1 MKTLFLH
8 KEGNMKFE
16 DYITLCLKNPEF
28 KKYWDEEITNEE
40 NLLTTLDE
48 SAIWEVLNNSTED
61 DLKDIVT
68 NKGIKATVD
77 IGTTIEFYWD
87 GDKCPVADFLQ
98 EITDQKLKVKTLR
111 NIKQLAI
118 QGSNATY
125 PLIDYIEDG
134 IYELRSIQNSNLT
147 RIFYFFVVG
156 NKAILTNGYI
166 KKSQKMNSRE
176 FRKAKKY
183 MSEYMKRFTNKS

>member
-1 MKTLFLH
+1 MKILFLH
-8 KEGNMKFE
+8 EEGNMKFE
-16 DYITLCLKNPEF
+16 DYITLCLKNAEF
-28 KKYWDEEITNEE
+28 KKYWGEEIKAEE
-40 NLLTTLDE
+40 NPLAALDE
-48 SAIWEVLNNSTED
+48 STIWEILNNSTED
-61 DLKDIVT
+61 DLKDMIP

-77 IGTTIEFYWD
+77 IGTTIEFYEE
-87 GDKCPVADFLQ
+87 GNKCPVAEFLQ

-111 NIKQLAI
+111 NIKQSAI
-118 QGSNATY
+118 QGSNASS

-134 IYELRSIQNSNLT
+134 MYELRSIQSCNLT

-183 MSEYMKRFTNKS
+183 MSEYMKRFKNKS

>member
-1 MKTLFLH
+1 M
-8 KEGNMKFE
+8 
-16 DYITLCLKNPEF
+16 
-28 KKYWDEEITNEE
+28 
-40 NLLTTLDE
+40 
-48 SAIWEVLNNSTED
+48 
-61 DLKDIVT
+61 
-68 NKGIKATVD
+68 
-77 IGTTIEFYWD
+77 
-87 GDKCPVADFLQ
+87 
-98 EITDQKLKVKTLR
+98 LR

-183 MSEYMKRFTNKS
+183 MSEYMKRFTNNY

>member
-1 MKTLFLH
+1 
-8 KEGNMKFE
+8 MKFE
-16 DYITLCLKNPEF
+16 DYITLCLKNAEF
-28 KKYWDEEITNEE
+28 KKYWDEQITQEE
-40 NLLTTLDE
+40 NPFAALAE
-48 SAIWEVLNNSTED
+48 SAIWEILNNSTED
-61 DLKDIVT
+61 DLKDIIQ

-77 IGTTIEFYWD
+77 IGTTIEFYQD
-87 GDKCPVADFLQ
+87 GNKCPVADFLQ

-118 QGSNATY
+118 QGSNATS

-176 FRKAKKY
+176 FKKAKKY
-183 MSEYMKRFTNKS
+183 MSEYMKRFMNKS